1 MKKKSVEIER
11 EYNGK
16 KYLLVVSKGEYF
28 EDLVMVKIYVYNP
41 KNSLFKWDFIEER
54 CFSLKDFED
63 VEQGIELVFSRYL
76 EREEYREKYKEKWNN
91 FCNKY

>member
-28 EDLVMVKIYVYNP
+28 EHLVMVKIYVYNP
-41 KNSLFKWDFIEER
+41 EALLSKWDFIEES
-54 CFSLKDFED
+54 CFSLKDVVK
-63 VEQGIELVFSRYL
+63 VESGIEIVFSRCL
-76 EREEYREKYKEKWNN
+76 EKEEYKEKSQEKWNN